1 MRQRAIEQFADVT
14 TAFVAETFDLIDY
27 PRSKSATRIKSDAT
41 NNRTNDSHAERSE
54 GSCQLENLCFYSCEK
69 NTLFTSV

>member
-1 MRQRAIEQFADVT
+1 MKEKQQKGMRQRAIEQFADVT

-41 NNRTNDSHAERSE
+41 NN
-54 GSCQLENLCFYSCEK
+54 GSYA
-69 NTLFTSV
+69 TLLISDVIY

>member
-1 MRQRAIEQFADVT
+1 MKEKQQKGMRQRAIEQFADVT

-41 NNRTNDSHAERSE
+41 NNRTNDSCFLVILQLRL
-54 GSCQLENLCFYSCEK
+54 CQLIF
-69 NTLFTSV
+69 